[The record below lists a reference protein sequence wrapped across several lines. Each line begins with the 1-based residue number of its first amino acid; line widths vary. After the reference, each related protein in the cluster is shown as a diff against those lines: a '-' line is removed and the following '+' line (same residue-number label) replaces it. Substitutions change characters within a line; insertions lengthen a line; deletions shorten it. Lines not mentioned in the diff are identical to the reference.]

1 VSPRQELHVLIERV
15 RRRTNNPNGKTR
27 RQQAEIAR
35 YVVDVEPLLRGG
47 ATIELDGQRRASALA
62 DVIEDLMA

>member
-1 VSPRQELHVLIERV
+1 VVHTYDDGCCPTARG
-15 RRRTNNPNGKTR
+15 TKNPYGKTR

-35 YVVDVEPLLRGG
+35 YVIDVEPLLRRG
-47 ATIELDGQRRASALA
+47 ATLELDGQRRASDLN